1 MDSVVILIAAPGS
14 RAISPAIARAAGE
27 LTGSSPQ
34 WLGKDEALQVS
45 LSGAA
50 SGIGAELGRLVKDHP
65 IDIAIMP
72 EGNRR
77 KRLLIADMDSTMIG
91 QECIDELGAL
101 AGVGDRIKAITAS
114 AMKGELDF
122 EAALKARL
130 ALIKDMPQDAIGRIL
145 RERITFTPGGTTL
158 VATMKAQ
165 GAYAVLVS
173 GGFVQFTGHVA
184 KHLGFDEHRANE
196 LLMQDGRLTGGVR
209 EPILGKDA
217 KLAALR
223 QIARDKGI
231 ALADTLA
238 VGDGANDI
246 PMLKA
251 AGLGVALHAKPK
263 VREAASVSITH
274 GDLTALLYLQGYR
287 RAEFAGS
294 A

>member
-14 RAISPAIARAAGE
+14 RAISPAIAKAAGE
-27 LTGSSPQ
+27 LTGSAPE
-34 WLGKDEALQVS
+34 WLHENEALQFPSRS
-45 LSGAA
+45 LSAGER
-50 SGIGAELGRLVKDHP
+50 AEIGRLVKDQP
-65 IDIAIMP
+65 IDVALLAAD
-72 EGNRR
+72 NRR

-91 QECIDELGAL
+91 QECIDELGEL
-101 AGVGDRIKAITAS
+101 AGVGDRIKVITAS

-130 ALIKDMPQDAIGRIL
+130 ALIRDLPQDAIGRIL
-145 RERITFTPGGTTL
+145 RERITFRPGGQTL
-158 VATMKAQ
+158 V
-165 GAYAVLVS
+165 
-173 GGFVQFTGHVA
+173 VA

-196 LLMQDGRLTGGVR
+196 LLMQDGRLTGEVR

-223 QIARDKGI
+223 QIAREKGI

-263 VREAASVSITH
+263 VREAASVSVTH

>member
-14 RAISPAIARAAGE
+14 RAISPAIAKAAGE
-27 LTGSSPQ
+27 LTGSAPE
-34 WLGKDEALQVS
+34 WLHENEALQFPSRS
-45 LSGAA
+45 LSAGER
-50 SGIGAELGRLVKDHP
+50 AEIGRLVKDQP
-65 IDIAIMP
+65 IDVALLAAD
-72 EGNRR
+72 NRR

-91 QECIDELGAL
+91 QECIDELGEL
-101 AGVGDRIKAITAS
+101 AGVGDRLKVITAS

-122 EAALKARL
+122 ETALKARL
-130 ALIKDMPQDAIGRIL
+130 ALIKDLPQDAIGRIL
-145 RERITFTPGGTTL
+145 RERITFRPGGKTL

-196 LLMQDGRLTGGVR
+196 LLMQDGRLTGEVR

-223 QIARDKGI
+223 QIAREKGI

-263 VREAASVSITH
+263 VREAASVSVTH